1 MFGNMLCN
9 IYTYEIN
16 QISCT
21 NLQVMTYNDLVRVG
35 TTLKYREWSSIRRP
49 RVEIGS

>member
-16 QISCT
+16 WVFLYKLRI
-21 NLQVMTYNDLVRVG
+21 MTDNDLVRVG
-35 TTLKYREWSSIRRP
+35 TTLKYREGWQA
-49 RVEIGS
+49 

>member
-16 QISCT
+16 RVSCT
-21 NLQVMTYNDLVRVG
+21 TLRVMTYNDLVRVD
-35 TTLKYREWSSIRRP
+35 TTLKCRKGWQA
-49 RVEIGS
+49 